1 MVVALILAASI
12 SGLGMIITSNMLI
25 IQEKLVGG
33 RTIINGMS
41 KVLCLL
47 SMAIQIT
54 TIGVLVTGIM
64 HATALKLPLA
74 YLDLQTSVHR
84 WELLAARAFLKV
96 TINNIYGVLIPV
108 QSTFMKA
115 MALLISVETIYVST
129 LQMYIMWIERCM

>member
-1 MVVALILAASI
+1 MA
-12 SGLGMIITSNMLI
+12 SNMLI

-33 RTIINGMS
+33 RTIINGTS

-74 YLDLQTSVHR
+74 YLDLQTSVHQ

-96 TINNIYGVLIPV
+96 IINQEYGVLIPV

-115 MALLISVETIYVST
+115 IALLISVEIVCAST
-129 LQMYIMWIERCM
+129 LQTYSMWISRCM

>member
-1 MVVALILAASI
+1 
-12 SGLGMIITSNMLI
+12 MIMANNMLI

-33 RTIINGMS
+33 RTIINGTS

-74 YLDLQTSVHR
+74 YLDLQTSVRR

-96 TINNIYGVLIPV
+96 IINKEYGVVIPV
-108 QSTFMKA
+108 QSTFM
-115 MALLISVETIYVST
+115 MTMVLLISVETIYVST
-129 LQMYIMWIERCM
+129 LQTYIMWIERCM